1 MWTLPVPPRLQPAFR
16 PSERKGT
23 SKHGRRLVTIEG
35 VPRRATCRTRIV
47 WSSYLYYQQ
56 QLRILPLI
64 LDVDAPPH
72 RPPRV
77 QRQLVLGMD
86 VLRAPVRLVHAL
98 EGVLLVAG
106 EAH

>member
-1 MWTLPVPPRLQPAFR
+1 MWTLPVPPTRVQPALR
-16 PSERKGT
+16 ASGRKGT
-23 SKHGRRLVTIEG
+23 SKHGRRPVTIEG
-35 VPRRATCRTRIV
+35 VPRRATCRMRIV
-47 WSSYLYYQQ
+47 WDSYSYQQ
-56 QLRILPLI
+56 HLRILPLI
-64 LDVDAPPH
+64 LDVDASPH
-72 RPPRV
+72 RPPSV